1 MFYGNLEIRVVLEI
15 NMTKKLT
22 IIELAK
28 DIGKKG
34 IWTFKS
40 RSGGEMRVEV
50 EIKNVEIAYGS
61 GHYTIAPVAGEG
73 QIRVRTG
80 LQIK

>member
-1 MFYGNLEIRVVLEI
+1 
-15 NMTKKLT
+15 MTKKLT

-28 DIGKKG
+28 DIGKRG
-34 IWTFKS
+34 YWVFKS

-50 EIKNVEIAYGS
+50 EIKNVVIAYGS
-61 GHYTIAPVAGEG
+61 AHYTIAPVAGEG